1 MDGANKTHA
10 IEAKSDLDET
20 IGYVEKKTEATEK
33 CDTVNCK
40 PCEECMKKAEEYNI
54 LQKQIAILQEELKK
68 KCLTIEKQQK
78 EIAKKKVDNKTK
90 EKILRQTVESHKQ
103 IETNY
108 NTLKAENHR
117 ISVECTMAKES
128 LIILRE
134 RLEEEKETGTGQTE
148 EALNLIKEIT
158 ERKQVE
164 KQEMKSTGK
173 NLDRS
178 QSQNKEKEDFHEKE
192 KCHSP
197 EEKISEVNKFR
208 DGNSVNTQE
217 KRNQENKKKEEK
229 TSEENKFRNNIS
241 VDTQE
246 KRNHQEKLTSK
257 DEGTYSAQEMKNND
271 KPVRDVNRRGE
282 MKEKNGDKCSEIKV
296 TVPRE
301 KIGFI
306 IGKGGWKTRSIQTA
320 TDTVIIHPQDE
331 TSNEFTIIGKDQ
343 DTDQA
348 RRIITN
354 MVAQSIEENHRESRR
369 IIDLE
374 ESQERVSYDQPRKCR
389 YYLRG
394 YCKFGERCKFQHGL
408 NEDRP
413 RTNNRYSDTSREYN
427 YRTNRNHNVN
437 LNRRRW
443 EEYKNRHD
451 QNSTWGRS
459 GTNYDTERE
468 IKRSF
473 GNRGQW
479 VKEDQGY
486 EKKVKRHQNTGNRY
500 QQNRRQWDEV
510 SYN

>member
-10 IEAKSDLDET
+10 IEAKTDLDET

-40 PCEECMKKAEEYNI
+40 PCEECMKKVEEYSI
-54 LQKQIAILQEELKK
+54 LQKQIAILQEELEK

-90 EKILRQTVESHKQ
+90 EKILKQTVESHKQ

-158 ERKQVE
+158 ERKQDE
-164 KQEMKSTGK
+164 KQEMKSTEK
-173 NLDRS
+173 NLDKS

-192 KCHSP
+192 KCHTP

-208 DGNSVNTQE
+208 DSNSVNTQE
-217 KRNQENKKKEEK
+217 KRNQENKKKDEK

-246 KRNHQEKLTSK
+246 RRNHQEKLTSK
-257 DEGTYSAQEMKNND
+257 DDCTYAAQEMKNND
-271 KPVRDVNRRGE
+271 KPVMDVNRRGE
-282 MKEKNGDKCSEIKV
+282 MKEKNGHKCSEIKV

-320 TDTVIIHPQDE
+320 TDTVIIHPKDE

-369 IIDLE
+369 TIDLE
-374 ESQERVSYDQPRKCR
+374 ESQERSVMISQ
-389 YYLRG
+389 
-394 YCKFGERCKFQHGL
+394 E
-408 NEDRP
+408 NA
-413 RTNNRYSDTSREYN
+413 DT
-427 YRTNRNHNVN
+427 
-437 LNRRRW
+437 
-443 EEYKNRHD
+443 
-451 QNSTWGRS
+451 
-459 GTNYDTERE
+459 
-468 IKRSF
+468 I
-473 GNRGQW
+473 
-479 VKEDQGY
+479 
-486 EKKVKRHQNTGNRY
+486 
-500 QQNRRQWDEV
+500 
-510 SYN
+510 